1 MGELIPKSEI
11 VRRRIVTSLTDIFL
25 RLLRT
30 GAVST
35 SDVEFAAG
43 NFADEFLARQE
54 RERLAE
60 VDSADKERADRVEEM
75 YKQLIKLR
83 EDVTD
88 TLNDVLMSFHHPREA
103 DFYII
108 EADQLSDAKK
118 KLNDL
123 VAGIEESKESPRESS
138 IA

>member
-43 NFADEFLARQE
+43 NFADELLARQE

-60 VDSADKERADRVEEM
+60 VDSAEKERADRVEEM

-88 TLNDVLMSFHHPREA
+88 TLNDVLMSFYHPREA

-123 VAGIEESKESPRESS
+123 VAGIEESKISHTVKAS
-138 IA
+138 